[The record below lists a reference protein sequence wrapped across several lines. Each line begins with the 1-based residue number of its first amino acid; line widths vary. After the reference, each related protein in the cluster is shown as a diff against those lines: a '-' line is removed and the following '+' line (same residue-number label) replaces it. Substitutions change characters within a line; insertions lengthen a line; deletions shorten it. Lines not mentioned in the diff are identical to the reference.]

1 MISETALRL
10 YAAKREGVLKTNAQ
24 FWREFSHVEA
34 VNALPVDPEKY
45 ERELQ
50 DADLQLTC
58 AFDADFPP
66 LPSCKP
72 SERPYLFAYRGDL
85 SLLYE
90 RAKNIAVVG
99 TLAPTEAVLRREKA
113 AVKALVERGFTIV
126 SGLARGCDAAAHEAC
141 FACGGKTVAVL
152 PTPLSNI
159 YPKENDALA
168 ERIGLPNAKKKDST
182 GICFIGE
189 RPFREFLNRYLPT
202 HPGPIKTPDGKVV
215 GEHMGLSFY
224 TLGQRKGIGVGGLKD
239 ATGEP
244 WFVARKDLATNTL
257 WICQGHD
264 HPWLL
269 ADRLRAAEPSWVAGH
284 APDPEAKL
292 TVKTRYRQKD
302 TPCRLADVSEENFT
316 LLFDD
321 EPQWAATPGQS
332 AVLYQGDVC
341 LGGGFIDTSHTIG

>member
-168 ERIGLPNAKKKDST
+168 ERIVQS
-182 GICFIGE
+182 
-189 RPFREFLNRYLPT
+189 
-202 HPGPIKTPDGKVV
+202 
-215 GEHMGLSFY
+215 
-224 TLGQRKGIGVGGLKD
+224 GGLMISEYM
-239 ATGEP
+239 TEP
-244 WFVARKDLATNTL
+244 VTRCERIGRFVAR
-257 WICQGHD
+257 
-264 HPWLL
+264 
-269 ADRLRAAEPSWVAGH
+269 DRLQAMFAG
-284 APDPEAKL
+284 
-292 TVKTRYRQKD
+292 
-302 TPCRLADVSEENFT
+302 SI
-316 LLFDD
+316 LLI
-321 EPQWAATPGQS
+321 ASHLPGQGDS
-332 AVLYQGDVC
+332 GSRHAMDKAKGCGTRRFVLYDPATDEDDPLFALNRKY
-341 LGGGFIDTSHTIG
+341 LGEGAAALTQRTLMEL

>member
-66 LPSCKP
+66 LPPCKP

-113 AVKALVERGFTIV
+113 AVKALLERGFTIV

-141 FACGGKTVAVL
+141 LACGGKTVAVL

-168 ERIGLPNAKKKDST
+168 ERIVQS
-182 GICFIGE
+182 
-189 RPFREFLNRYLPT
+189 
-202 HPGPIKTPDGKVV
+202 
-215 GEHMGLSFY
+215 
-224 TLGQRKGIGVGGLKD
+224 GGLMISEYM
-239 ATGEP
+239 TEP
-244 WFVARKDLATNTL
+244 VTRCERIGRFVAR
-257 WICQGHD
+257 
-264 HPWLL
+264 
-269 ADRLRAAEPSWVAGH
+269 DRLQAMFAG
-284 APDPEAKL
+284 
-292 TVKTRYRQKD
+292 
-302 TPCRLADVSEENFT
+302 SI
-316 LLFDD
+316 LLI
-321 EPQWAATPGQS
+321 ASHLPGQGDS
-332 AVLYQGDVC
+332 GSRHAMDKAKGCGTRRFVLYDPATDENAPLFALNRKYLNEGAAALTQRT
-341 LGGGFIDTSHTIG
+341 LMEL